1 MCEVL
6 KFTNVKKPAGPG
18 VPEPLFKIFKRPK
31 KDQIFAIF
39 FSICFFVFSVVVLAT
54 SNKTKIKIMN
64 NWKQQYEADERNF
77 KLWKNLKRE
86 TQLHHLALRSQMMA
100 EKRGEVLSYEDA
112 LKLNK

>member
-1 MCEVL
+1 
-6 KFTNVKKPAGPG
+6 
-18 VPEPLFKIFKRPK
+18 
-31 KDQIFAIF
+31 
-39 FSICFFVFSVVVLAT
+39 
-54 SNKTKIKIMN
+54 MN